1 MYSGGV
7 GMSSDSPPGAVAYW
21 AGNADRNSAVY
32 RVTNKGEFVSSKAD
46 ISGKITADEGRT
58 GGWTIN

>member
-1 MYSGGV
+1 
-7 GMSSDSPPGAVAYW
+7 MSSDSPPGAVAYW